1 MPSSSA
7 PTKRAAPEHATNN
20 DAKQQK
26 ATESNGLDDL
36 FAEAEVVAP
45 KIVNKTAT
53 NAAADGA
60 PLDSTLKIPE
70 GYALAYN
77 PGVTNT
83 IKAVVTGASAKSNQN
98 GPTSVKLTC
107 KVLNIKSSGADIMR
121 AGPMMVIAL
130 SKNEKV

>member
-1 MPSSSA
+1 MPSSKA

-53 NAAADGA
+53 K
-60 PLDSTLKIPE
+60 STAE
-70 GYALAYN
+70 
-77 PGVTNT
+77 
-83 IKAVVTGASAKSNQN
+83 
-98 GPTSVKLTC
+98 
-107 KVLNIKSSGADIMR
+107 
-121 AGPMMVIAL
+121 
-130 SKNEKV
+130 